1 MQQRVLKKTWL
12 KPSPFKNAVFGTGSC
27 SEKPELMFFFLGLLI
42 DLQKVQNCGC
52 VCLVSWKFDIE
63 TVNELLVALHG
74 QNPLPRTALK
84 LGWLGFWG
92 DSEKSE
98 LSAVEPRL

>member
-1 MQQRVLKKTWL
+1 MFRKSL
-12 KPSPFKNAVFGTGSC
+12 NSC
-27 SEKPELMFFFLGLLI
+27 FFSRSFDRLP
-42 DLQKVQNCGC
+42 QKVQNCGR

-63 TVNELLVALHG
+63 TVNELLVALHC

-84 LGWLGFWG
+84 LGWLRFWG